1 MLKTPSTWGYL
12 GLCTEYG
19 DYDNPD
25 EDNDEDNDDDDDAI

>member
-1 MLKTPSTWGYL
+1 MLKTPLTWGYL
-12 GLCTEYG
+12 GTEYG